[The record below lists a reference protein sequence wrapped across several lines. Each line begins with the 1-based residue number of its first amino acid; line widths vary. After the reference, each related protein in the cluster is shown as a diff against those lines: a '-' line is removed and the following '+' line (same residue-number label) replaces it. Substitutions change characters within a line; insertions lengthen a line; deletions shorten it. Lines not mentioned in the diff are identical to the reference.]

1 MLKILYADDEKSV
14 LVLFKIT
21 LEQKN
26 IACTCVE
33 NGKDAIEKVKQNN
46 YDLIILDSWM
56 PEMTGYDTLLEI
68 KKLNI
73 KTPIFIFSGDNKED
87 TKNQYLKEGVTEFIN
102 KPFPFDL
109 LIQKIENACKANELT
124 QKNF

>member
-109 LIQKIENACKANELT
+109 LIQKIENACKAN
-124 QKNF
+124 